1 MNIGEE
7 IFENINKINKQ
18 RLETIDNLLD
28 SNLEVMKAVV
38 HNKVLLMVILSK
50 LGFEDSEID
59 KLNQDIYDSL
69 EQNIKDFKNKKD
81 IKEEIRTN

>member
-7 IFENINKINKQ
+7 IFEDINQINKQ

-28 SNLEVMKAVV
+28 SNLELMKAVV

-50 LGFEDSEID
+50 LGLEEEEID
-59 KLNQDIYDSL
+59 QLNQNIYDTL
-69 EQNIKDFKNKKD
+69 EKKINDLKNKED
-81 IKEEIRTN
+81 IKVEP

>member
-7 IFENINKINKQ
+7 IFENINQINKQ

-28 SNLEVMKAVV
+28 SNLELMKAVV

-50 LGFEDSEID
+50 LGFKDEEID
-59 KLNQDIYDSL
+59 KLNQDIYNTL
-69 EQNIKDFKNKKD
+69 EQSIKDLKK
-81 IKEEIRTN
+81 KEEP

>member
-7 IFENINKINKQ
+7 IFENINQINKQ

-28 SNLEVMKAVV
+28 SNLELMKAVV
-38 HNKVLLMVILSK
+38 HNKVLLMVILSR

-59 KLNQDIYDSL
+59 KLNQDVYDTL
-69 EQNIKDFKNKKD
+69 EKNIKDLKNKKD
-81 IKEEIRTN
+81 IKEES